1 MDNRD
6 ICRHAVDFIRGK
18 TAAQPQIGVVLGSG
32 LSDFCGELQ
41 DVTEIPFVSIPNF
54 PRATVEGHT
63 GAFLFGTYRGI
74 PVVVLNGRLHY
85 YEGYA
90 QQTITLPTR
99 VFSSLGVQTVILTN
113 AAGGI
118 NESFAPG
125 TLMLLT
131 DHINFSGSNPLIG
144 ENLGEYGPRFPD
156 MSDVYSRTLREA
168 LLARLEREE
177 LSVRQGIYMMYSGP
191 SFETPAEIRMFR
203 MLGADAVGMSTVPEA
218 IVANHCGMNVLGI
231 SCITNMAAGIL
242 PQKLSQ
248 EEVIETAARV
258 KPTFL
263 RVLSSAIETADA
275 ACKKE

>member
-18 TAAQPQIGVVLGSG
+18 TTAQPKIGVVLGSG

-118 NESFAPG
+118 NESFTPG